1 MIEMN
6 TAQVKMSR
14 ILTGLVQLREMKSM
28 TKFNGTILVT
38 PQNIASVS
46 SPLGG
51 FVKNTTLFQGS
62 SVVKGQILAE
72 ISNFEFIQ
80 LQQDYLE
87 TKAKFEFADIE
98 YKRHSELYK
107 ENVYSEKNV
116 QQVETEYK
124 TQKAK
129 VRSLEQKL
137 LMLGISPKT
146 LTDDNITGTLPLR
159 APIDGYLKSVNI
171 NIGKYVNPSDVLFE
185 IVNPN
190 NVVLELVIFEKDIQ
204 MVKAGQKVLF
214 SAPNFPEREYSG
226 ILYQAGRVLD
236 NDKTANAYARIDSP
250 DETLLSGMYV
260 NAQVETDQ
268 RRVTSIQSDAVV
280 RFNEKF
286 FVFIFDGV
294 KMENGKEISLYKAIE
309 VNIGLSSNGFTEI
322 GLPKGID
329 FTSLKI
335 VIKGSYTILSAW
347 KNAGEMAC

>member
-1 MIEMN
+1 M
-6 TAQVKMSR
+6 
-14 ILTGLVQLREMKSM
+14 
-28 TKFNGTILVT
+28 
-38 PQNIASVS
+38 
-46 SPLGG
+46 
-51 FVKNTTLFQGS
+51 
-62 SVVKGQILAE
+62 
-72 ISNFEFIQ
+72 
-80 LQQDYLE
+80 
-87 TKAKFEFADIE
+87 
-98 YKRHSELYK
+98 
-107 ENVYSEKNV
+107 
-116 QQVETEYK
+116 
-124 TQKAK
+124 
-129 VRSLEQKL
+129 
-137 LMLGISPKT
+137 
-146 LTDDNITGTLPLR
+146 
-159 APIDGYLKSVNI
+159 
-171 NIGKYVNPSDVLFE
+171 
-185 IVNPN
+185 
-190 NVVLELVIFEKDIQ
+190 
-204 MVKAGQKVLF
+204 F
-214 SAPNFPEREYSG
+214 STPNFPEREYSG